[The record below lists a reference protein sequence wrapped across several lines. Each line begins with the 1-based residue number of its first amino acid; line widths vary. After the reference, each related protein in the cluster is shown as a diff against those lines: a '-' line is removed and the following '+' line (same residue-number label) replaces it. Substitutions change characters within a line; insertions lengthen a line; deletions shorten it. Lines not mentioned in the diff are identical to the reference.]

1 MSTGSKRKLGLTMLY
16 RKSNSLVED
25 AKDAASNLQHQN
37 QRKTFYVLTSKV
49 TLFLGG
55 ILLD

>member
-1 MSTGSKRKLGLTMLY
+1 MSTGSKRNLGLTMLY